1 VTDAHLELLACPACR
16 GSLAFAGSRSGARL
30 LDGRLACRSCAAQ
43 WPIVNGVANLLD
55 ESRVGRDDRWM
66 RVIYDWFACLHDPAV
81 GYLLPLLQL
90 GTERSL
96 RDAYMR
102 RLEVERLAPRGDG
115 SPVRILEVSVG
126 SGANLPLLRRD
137 LPPGLPVEVW
147 GLDLSTGML
156 AQCRHRLAADPGLNV
171 ELLVADAHALPFA
184 DAVFDRVFHV
194 GGIAGFDAP
203 ARALAEMARVARAGT
218 PIVVVDEQLDPEASR
233 SLYYQLGY
241 AVLAFFAPLH
251 GAPVGDLPSGA
262 RDVITEQV
270 SRFYYCLS
278 FRM

>member
-1 VTDAHLELLACPACR
+1 MTDAHLALLACPACR
-16 GSLAFAGSRSGARL
+16 GALAFTGRRRDGEL
-30 LDGRLACRSCAAQ
+30 LDGRLGCGSCDAQ
-43 WPIVNGVANLLD
+43 WPVANGVANLLD
-55 ESRVGRDDRWM
+55 EERVGRDDRWM

-90 GTERSL
+90 GTERAL
-96 RDAYMR
+96 RDGYMR
-102 RLEVERLAPRGDG
+102 RLELSRLEPHADG

-126 SGANLPLLRRD
+126 SGANLPLLQRD
-137 LPPGLPVEVW
+137 LPRGLAVEIW

-156 AQCRHRLAADPGLNV
+156 AQCRRRVDADPGLDV

-203 ARALAEMARVARAGT
+203 ARALAEMARVARPGT
-218 PIVVVDEQLDPEASR
+218 PIVVVDEQLDPDASR
-233 SLYYQLGY
+233 STYYRLGY

-251 GAPVGDLPSGA
+251 GAPVGDLPLGA